1 MNRNM
6 TVEKSFKKVY
16 FFRMEMYG
24 TVSTA
29 ETLCIPSFFRGT
41 VHRVTIYQGETDT
54 APTRWT
60 EGR

>member
-1 MNRNM
+1 MNMNM
-6 TVEKSFKKVY
+6 TVEKSFKKGY

-29 ETLCIPSFFRGT
+29 ETLCIPSFFRGI

-54 APTRWT
+54 AQT
-60 EGR
+60 